1 MPVLLFYYRNG
12 CHLCEDMWQQLQE
25 LRRERRFEIE
35 SLDIALDSCLLE
47 RYGSLIPVLAAEKQ
61 VICHYYLDPIALNRY
76 LDSLPAGDKE
86 CFSTV

>member
-35 SLDIALDSCLLE
+35 SLDIALDNQLLE
-47 RYGSLIPVLAAEKQ
+47 RYGTLIPVLASGEQ

-76 LDSLPAGDKE
+76 LDTLPVGECEKE
-86 CFSTV
+86 